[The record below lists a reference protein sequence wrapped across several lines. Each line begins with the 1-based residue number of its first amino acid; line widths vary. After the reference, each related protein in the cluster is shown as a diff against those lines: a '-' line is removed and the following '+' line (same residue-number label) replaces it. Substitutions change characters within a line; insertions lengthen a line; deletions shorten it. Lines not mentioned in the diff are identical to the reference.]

1 MILQRL
7 TLAAFTL
14 FAAAGN
20 AVSDP
25 NAASSVAIE
34 LRAYVP
40 AVCEAALKSASLA
53 SDGLTATYAL
63 SARCNTPHTVEVSL
77 AGTPGT
83 RATIRF
89 DRTTRTVPGDG
100 TTTFFSDTTTNGM
113 REISVSFRNIPA
125 EDATAYL
132 RATRISFRAS

>member
-1 MILQRL
+1 MTVTRL

-20 AVSDP
+20 AVADP
-25 NAASSVAIE
+25 NAASSVTIE

-40 AVCEAALKSASLA
+40 AVCEVALKGASLT
-53 SDGLTATYAL
+53 SDGLTANYAL
-63 SARCNTPHTVEVSL
+63 SAQCNTPHTVEVSL
-77 AGTPGT
+77 AGKRDT
-83 RATIRF
+83 RATIRYG
-89 DRTTRTVPGDG
+89 RTSRSVPGDG
-100 TTTFFSDTTTNGM
+100 TTTFFSNTITNGM

-132 RATRISFRAS
+132 RATRISVRAS